1 MAGRKQSKSTPKV
14 YRGSYYTYGNVAYD
28 MQPEFQPYY
37 EKEQRQQE
45 QKEAAR
51 QAAAERREN
60 RIHAFWVVLVMLVM
74 FLGCI
79 AFMGAHVI
87 VANQEVQIRQQKSD
101 LAALKSQNAILEA
114 ELAEQIDLEYIK
126 QEAMGRLGMTENR
139 SRTRLCIS
147 MFRNRAIP
155 FNMRQMKLQR
165 KIRRLLL
172 LYGIFL
178 QRIDVT

>member
-126 QEAMGRLGMTENR
+126 QEAMGRLGMMEPQPYQ
-139 SRTRLCIS
+139 IV
-147 MFRNRAIP
+147 
-155 FNMRQMKLQR
+155 
-165 KIRRLLL
+165 
-172 LYGIFL
+172 Y
-178 QRIDVT
+178 IDVPKQSYTIQYAADEITEEDTSFIASIWNFFAKD

>member
-126 QEAMGRLGMTENR
+126 QEAMGRLGMTEPQPYQ
-139 SRTRLCIS
+139 IV
-147 MFRNRAIP
+147 
-155 FNMRQMKLQR
+155 
-165 KIRRLLL
+165 
-172 LYGIFL
+172 Y
-178 QRIDVT
+178 IDVPKQSYTIQYAADEITEEDTSFIASIWNFFAKD